1 MTVHKLFMSHP
12 TPQTSA
18 SPAQTVPGKHP
29 LFRTPD
35 GANYTVPFLLIASL
49 FLLWGFC
56 HGLMDVLDKHFQDS
70 LHIAKAKSAMV
81 QFSGYVGYFFMAMPA
96 GWISRRFGYKG
107 GVLAGLAIICVGA
120 LWFIPATKLAVFVGT
135 DAYTALSQAWFIPSG
150 QNAAFLMFL
159 TGLFIIF
166 GGLTCLETV
175 ANPYTTVLGP
185 EQTSA
190 ARINFA
196 QSLNSV
202 GWIFGPLVG
211 SQFLFSANAQAAGQ
225 DQLWIPYAG
234 VAVVVAFLFVIFWN
248 VKLPEIKA
256 TDHYHDEAQQEGR
269 GVNAT
274 LWTHK
279 HFVGAVS
286 AQFCYVAAQTGIFSF
301 FINYMTQD
309 TPALSA
315 GMAAFMAHWFPADW
329 THVVKGTTHIADA
342 GSAHFLSLGGFTLFF
357 LGRFVGGMLLRRV
370 HAHKLLGF
378 YGIVCALLMAGI
390 VLNQGWLSPV
400 CLLLSFF
407 FMSIMF
413 PTVFALG
420 LHGLGTQ
427 TKRAS
432 SFIVMAIVGGA
443 VMPMAMGR
451 VADIYGSMVPGFA
464 VPLICF
470 AVISA
475 YGFLWS
481 KLSGSAGITGVSASG
496 H

>member
-1 MTVHKLFMSHP
+1 MNQNPVSAPSTKTVESH
-12 TPQTSA
+12 S
-18 SPAQTVPGKHP
+18 

-35 GANYTVPFLLIASL
+35 GKNYLIPFLLIASL

-96 GWISRRFGYKG
+96 GWIARRFGYKG

-120 LWFIPATKLAVFVGT
+120 LWFIPATKLA
-135 DAYTALSQAWFIPSG
+135 PSVST
-150 QNAAFLMFL
+150 NLAFAMFL

-185 EQTSA
+185 EPTSA

-211 SQFLFSANAQAAGQ
+211 SQFLFSASAQAAGQ

-234 VAVVVAFLFVIFWN
+234 VAVIVAILFVVFWK

-256 TDHYHDEAQQEGR
+256 ADHYHDEERHDAGPVR
-269 GVNAT
+269 V
-274 LWTHK
+274 LWSHK
-279 HFVGAVS
+279 HFLGAVS

-309 TPALSA
+309 TPPLGPGAV
-315 GMAAFMAHWFPADW
+315 AFMAHWFPADW
-329 THVVKGTTHIADA
+329 THVVNGATHLADA

-357 LGRFVGGMLLRRV
+357 LGRFIGGVLLRRV
-370 HAHKLLGF
+370 HAHKLLGV
-378 YGIVCALLMAGI
+378 YAVACAALMAGI
-390 VLNQGWLSPV
+390 VMNRGWFSPV

-413 PTVFALG
+413 PTIFALG
-420 LHGLGTQ
+420 LHGLGAQ

-451 VADIYGSMVPGFA
+451 VADIYGSMVPGFT
-464 VPLICF
+464 VPMICF
-470 AVISA
+470 AVIA
-475 YGFLWS
+475 IYGLLWS
-481 KLSGSAGITGVSASG
+481 KLSGSEGITGVSAAG

>member
-1 MTVHKLFMSHP
+1 MSENP
-12 TPQTSA
+12 SL
-18 SPAQTVPGKHP
+18 SPAVPASKAAP
-29 LFRTPD
+29 SLFRTPD
-35 GANYTVPFLLIASL
+35 GKNYLVPFLLIASL

-70 LHIAKAKSAMV
+70 LHIVKAKSAMV
-81 QFSGYVGYFFMAMPA
+81 QFSGYIGYFFMAMPA
-96 GWISRRFGYKG
+96 GWIARRFGYKG
-107 GVLAGLAIICVGA
+107 GVLTGLAIICAGA
-120 LWFIPATKLAVFVGT
+120 LWFIPATKLAAFVGT
-135 DAYTALSQAWFIPSG
+135 DAYTALSQAWYIPSG
-150 QNAAFLMFL
+150 QNAAFAMFL

-202 GWIFGPLVG
+202 GWIFGPLIG
-211 SQFLFSANAQAAGQ
+211 SQFLFSSSAQAAGQ

-234 VAVVVAFLFVIFWN
+234 VAVIVAILFVVFWN

-256 TDHYHDEAQQEGR
+256 VDHYQDEANPDASPTRALGS
-269 GVNAT
+269 
-274 LWTHK
+274 HK
-279 HFVGAVS
+279 HFLGAVG

-301 FINYMTQD
+301 FINYMSQD
-309 TPALSA
+309 TPPLGPGAV
-315 GMAAFMAHWFPADW
+315 AFLARFPADW
-329 THVVKGTTHIADA
+329 THVVHGATHIADA

-357 LGRFVGGMLLRRV
+357 LGRFIGGVLLRRV
-370 HAHKLLGF
+370 HAHKLLGV
-378 YGIVCALLMAGI
+378 YAVTCALLMGGI
-390 VLNQGWLSPV
+390 VLNRGWFSPV
-400 CLLLSFF
+400 CLLLTFF

-420 LHGLGTQ
+420 LHGLGAQ

-451 VADIYGSMVPGFA
+451 VADIYGSMVPGFV
-464 VPLICF
+464 VPMICF
-470 AVISA
+470 ALIA
-475 YGFLWS
+475 IYGLLWS
-481 KLSGSAGITGVSASG
+481 KLSGSEGITGISAAG